1 MDVVVRK
8 TRSLCPECAKEVD
21 GAVVVSDGKA
31 WLDRTCPDHG
41 SYRFLLSLHGDEY
54 ADLDAFY
61 ARLSGFKGRRKIT
74 NVWIVTT
81 SRCQQDCPY
90 CNADVKRNV
99 YSEMGWEE
107 ILGILNQYG
116 NVKYTFSGGE
126 PTLHPNVLDFF
137 QEARRRRLT
146 TQLATNGV
154 LLASKEYCQKLH
166 EAGVNEVR
174 LSIESVHRKE
184 ADALNL
190 GEFFE
195 AKLQAIDNAGEAGMT
210 IALSPTIFKGLNEEQ
225 LFHILE
231 YAKDRPHIRE
241 LTVAGFAWNGAG
253 AGLPPEM
260 MMSPDEMMD
269 VLHRH
274 YGSTPRA
281 EIFTFQ
287 KALLAML
294 HLVGYRLCIN
304 SQVIVFVRDKRRG
317 LVPIV
322 EYLSM
327 SRMEK
332 GLRWW
337 ARLRSRNR
345 LTLGLLLLPVL
356 ASSVSLRTLPL
367 MGRILRMLWANLA
380 QLDVNRY
387 PAQLLPVI
395 LNTNCSTL
403 NADELLGP
411 QCMNGVV
418 VKQNGELRH
427 MSASVTF
434 LDKEKGNRDSGD
446 WQHMRSP
453 ESKNMMKD
461 GD

>member
-21 GAVVVSDGKA
+21 GAVVVADGKA
-31 WLDRTCPDHG
+31 WLDRSCTEHG
-41 SYRFLLSLHGDEY
+41 SYRYLLSNHGEEY

-61 ARLSGFKGRRKIT
+61 ARLTDLKGGRKIT

-81 SRCQQDCPY
+81 SKCQQDCPY
-90 CNADVKRNV
+90 CNAEVKRNV
-99 YSEMGWEE
+99 YQEMQWDE
-107 ILGILNQYG
+107 IVGILDKYG
-116 NVKYTFSGGE
+116 RVKYTFSGGE
-126 PTLHPNVLDFF
+126 PTLHPNVFEFF
-137 QEARRRRLT
+137 QEARRRKLT

-154 LLASKEYCQKLH
+154 LLASREYCKRLH
-166 EAGVNEVR
+166 EEGVNEVR

-190 GEFFE
+190 GEFFD
-195 AKLQAIDNAGEAGMT
+195 AKLQAIENAGEVGMT

-231 YAKDRPHIRE
+231 YSKDRPHIRE
-241 LTVAGFAWNGAG
+241 LTVAGFAWNGTG

-260 MMSPDEMMD
+260 MISPDEMMD
-269 VLHRH
+269 VIHRH
-274 YGSTPRA
+274 YCAADRA
-281 EIFTFQ
+281 DIFTFQ
-287 KALLAML
+287 KMLLAVL
-294 HLVGYRLCIN
+294 HILGYRLCLN
-304 SQVIVFVRDKRRG
+304 SQVMIFVRDKRRG
-317 LVPIV
+317 LVPILN
-322 EYLSM
+322 YLNM
-327 SRMEK
+327 RRMKK

-337 ARLRSRNR
+337 AGLRTKNR
-345 LTLGLLLLPVL
+345 WVQGLLLAPVL
-356 ASSVSLRTLPL
+356 ASGTSLRTLPL
-367 MGRILRMLWANLA
+367 LGMILRLLWVNLA

-387 PAQLLPVI
+387 PKRLLPVI

-418 VKQNGELRH
+418 VKQGGELVH
-427 MSASVTF
+427 MSASITF
-434 LDKEKGNRDSGD
+434 LDKEKANRASGD

-453 ESKNMMKD
+453 DSKNMMQD
-461 GD
+461 